1 MPDYP
6 SRAVEEGLV
15 NALIHRDY
23 TLSGCQIDVFMYDD
37 RLEINSPGGMFG
49 GGIVQKLNLR
59 EVPSRRRNPQIA
71 DVFTRL
77 HYMER
82 KGSGFGKIL
91 DAYLTAPNNPDNKV
105 PEFKSDNLDFRLI
118 LPNLNYNN
126 DNVFDNSDVIGIISD
141 NLKGKQKIVYDAI
154 VNNNGIDRSSLVLKT
169 GLSSS
174 EIKNALDKLVKK
186 KLIKYIGDNSINGKY
201 YIDNSS
207 SV

>member
-1 MPDYP
+1 
-6 SRAVEEGLV
+6 
-15 NALIHRDY
+15 
-23 TLSGCQIDVFMYDD
+23 
-37 RLEINSPGGMFG
+37 
-49 GGIVQKLNLR
+49 
-59 EVPSRRRNPQIA
+59 
-71 DVFTRL
+71 
-77 HYMER
+77 MER

-91 DAYLTAPNNPDNKV
+91 DAYLSAPNNLDNKV
-105 PEFKSDNLDFRLI
+105 PEFKSDNNDFRLI

-174 EIKNALDKLVKK
+174 EIKNALNKLVKK

>member
-1 MPDYP
+1 M
-6 SRAVEEGLV
+6 
-15 NALIHRDY
+15 
-23 TLSGCQIDVFMYDD
+23 
-37 RLEINSPGGMFG
+37 
-49 GGIVQKLNLR
+49 
-59 EVPSRRRNPQIA
+59 
-71 DVFTRL
+71 
-77 HYMER
+77 
-82 KGSGFGKIL
+82 
-91 DAYLTAPNNPDNKV
+91 
-105 PEFKSDNLDFRLI
+105 I